1 MALTSTV
8 RFGSQPVSN
17 AKQYRISHWLSQIRL
32 SNFRNYQELA
42 ITIDKAPVVLVGKN
56 GTGKTKHL
64 CARDLIMRQHHQV
77 IIWVAYLIYLIATGH
92 EPE

>member
-42 ITIDKAPVVLVGKN
+42 ITIDKAPVVLVG
-56 GTGKTKHL
+56 
-64 CARDLIMRQHHQV
+64 
-77 IIWVAYLIYLIATGH
+77 
-92 EPE
+92 